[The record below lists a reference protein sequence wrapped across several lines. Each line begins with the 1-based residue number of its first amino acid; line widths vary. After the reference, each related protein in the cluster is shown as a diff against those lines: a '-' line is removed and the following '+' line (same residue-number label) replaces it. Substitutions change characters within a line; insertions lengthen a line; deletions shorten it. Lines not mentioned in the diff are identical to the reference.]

1 MWPTKTSSPRRIA
14 EVAHADTTDHL
25 DSEPRVLFTR
35 CMDDV
40 VPPSRPE
47 ILAAAE
53 LLEPVIQRTPVQFSE
68 SLSRI
73 AGVDVWLKCENLQ
86 SGGSFKIRGA
96 FVRMSRLSAAERE
109 AGVLAASAGNH
120 AQGVA
125 LAARRLGMKATIY
138 MPERAALPKIA
149 ATEGYGAE
157 VRLAG
162 ATVDEALVAAK
173 AEAARTGQTI
183 IHPFDHRDIV
193 LGQATMGLEILE
205 QVPDARHVLVP
216 TGGGGLLAGIGSA
229 VAALAVDA
237 PQVIGVQAEGAA
249 AYPESLRLGVPT
261 PLGHMQTMADGIAI
275 ARPGDITL
283 PLVQR
288 TVKQVLT
295 VSEEEIARA
304 LLLLVERAKLVVEPA
319 GAVGVAALL
328 GRRNTWQGP
337 VVTVLS
343 GGNID
348 PLMLNSVLQHGLVHA
363 GRYLHLRFQSPDS
376 PGQLAQILEQVAVL
390 GANVLSVEHNRTSAS
405 LRIGEVEIII
415 ELETRGPKHVQRI
428 ISELRPMGAV
438 P

>member
-1 MWPTKTSSPRRIA
+1 
-14 EVAHADTTDHL
+14 
-25 DSEPRVLFTR
+25 
-35 CMDDV
+35 MDDV
-40 VPPSRPE
+40 VPPSPDE
-47 ILAAAE
+47 IVAAAQ
-53 LLEPVIQRTPVQFSE
+53 LLEPVIQRTPVQSSA

-96 FVRMSRLSAAERE
+96 FVRMSRLSPSERA

-157 VRLAG
+157 VRLVG
-162 ATVDEALVAAK
+162 ETIDEALVAAK

-193 LGQATMGLEILE
+193 LGQATIGLEILE
-205 QVPDARHVLVP
+205 QVPGARHVLVP
-216 TGGGGLLAGIGSA
+216 TGGGGLLAGIGCA
-229 VAALAVDA
+229 IAAFSELG

-261 PLGHMQTMADGIAI
+261 PLGHMQTMADGIAV

-288 TVKQVLT
+288 TAKQVLT

-304 LLLLVERAKLVVEPA
+304 LLLLVERVKLVVEPA

-328 GRRNTWQGP
+328 EHKRTWDGP
-337 VVTVLS
+337 VVVVLS

-348 PLMLNSVLQHGLVHA
+348 PLMLNSVLQHGLAHA
-363 GRYLHLRFQSPDS
+363 GRYLHLRFRSPDL
-376 PGQLAQILEQVAVL
+376 PGQLARILEQVAAL
-390 GANVLSVEHNRTSAS
+390 GANVLSVEHYRTSAA
-405 LRIGEVEIII
+405 LRIGEVEIVL

-428 ISELRPMGAV
+428 IAELGPVDAI